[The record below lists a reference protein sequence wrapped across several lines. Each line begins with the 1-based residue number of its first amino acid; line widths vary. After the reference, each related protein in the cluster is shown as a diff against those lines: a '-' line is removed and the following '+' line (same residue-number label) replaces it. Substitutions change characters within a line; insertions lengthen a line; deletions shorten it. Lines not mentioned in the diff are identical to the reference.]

1 MSIFRRKSKIKV
13 GTKVESEVPFEL
25 HRTLPNPLYAEL
37 PRRNSSLRRGGQ
49 VGFPPADRGEKFGR
63 ELEAKPKRRWKKAI
77 LSLFILLA
85 VAAAG
90 YGGWVGWKF
99 TDNAV
104 HIFGWR
110 GLFSLFWPSKLK
122 GEDTGRVNILL
133 AGDSSDDPGHQGA
146 DLTDSIMLVSINT
159 RDNTAYMLSIPRDL
173 YVNIPGF
180 GYAKINEAYQ
190 DGNQEHFSQPGYAAG
205 GMGLLEEVVSQK
217 FGVPVDYYALVD
229 YTAFRDSVNAVG
241 GITVNIQSEDPR
253 GLYDPSIDWTTHGPL
268 VNLTNGEHSLNGEQA
283 LDLARARGDAYGS
296 YGFPR
301 ADFDRT
307 THQRQMLLALKD
319 KATSFSVLANPIRFG
334 ELLDSVGKNVKTDMS
349 LGNVRRLYNFSK
361 KIPSS
366 KIQSASLND
375 ANLGGQKDV
384 DLLGSYFTSTGQD
397 ALVPA
402 AGLDNYTQIDD
413 YVQQLD
419 NK

>member
-1 MSIFRRKSKIKV
+1 M
-13 GTKVESEVPFEL
+13 L
-25 HRTLPNPLYAEL
+25 NRTLPNPLYDEL
-37 PRRNSSLRRGGQ
+37 PRRNSGLRRGGQ
-49 VGFPPADRGEKFGR
+49 AGFPAARGGKFWH
-63 ELEAKPKRRWKKAI
+63 EPKQPKPKRRWKKAI
-77 LSLFILLA
+77 LSLFIFLA
-85 VAAAG
+85 VVAAG

-99 TDNAV
+99 VDNAE

-110 GLFSLFWPSKLK
+110 GLFSLFWPSHLK

-146 DLTDSIMLVSINT
+146 DLTDSIMLVSIDT
-159 RDNTAYMLSIPRDL
+159 RNNTAYMLSIPRDL

-190 DGNQEHFSQPGYAAG
+190 DGQSEHFNQPGYATG

-241 GITVNIQSEDPR
+241 GITVDINSPDGR
-253 GLYDPSIDWTTHGPL
+253 LYDPNRDWTTGGPL
-268 VNLTNGEHSLNGEQA
+268 VNLTNGEHHLSGEQA
-283 LDLARARGDAYGS
+283 LDLARARGDPSQYG
-296 YGFPR
+296 YPIGFENS
-301 ADFDRT
+301 DYTRT
-307 THQRQMLLALKD
+307 ANQRMMLVALKD
-319 KATSFSVLANPIRFG
+319 KATSFGVLANPIRFG

-349 LGNVRRLYNFSK
+349 LGNARRLYNFSK

-366 KIQSASLND
+366 KVQSASLND
-375 ANLGGQKDV
+375 ANFSGQKDV
-384 DLLGSYFTSTGQD
+384 DLLQSYGTPTGES
-397 ALVPA
+397 ALAPA

-419 NK
+419 DK